1 MPGPDFGANMPPT
14 NPLLNNLLSP
24 AVLAFALGLGA
35 RLVKGDL
42 SLPKD
47 AFGLI
52 AAYLLFAI
60 GLKGGIEL
68 AHAPAG
74 AVAWPAVVTL
84 LLGCLTPVTAYLIL
98 RKFCRLG
105 TADAAGVAAHY
116 GSVSAVTFIA
126 AQSFV
131 AAQGLPSE
139 GFMPTLVTILETP
152 GISIALAIGLM
163 ASGGSRQ
170 LPAALSEVF
179 TSRGLLLLVG
189 GLVIGFVT
197 GEKNWSDVALFYDTK
212 GAIFR
217 GSLCLFLLHMGALA
231 GERLKDLRNVGLRL
245 LAFAV
250 VVPILHG
257 ALGVWLGHLAGL
269 SVGGAAV
276 LGAMAA
282 SASYIAAPP
291 AVRLTLPEANPT
303 FSLTCSLG
311 VTFPF
316 NIIAGIPIYFAMA
329 KQLG

>member
-1 MPGPDFGANMPPT
+1 MTAN
-14 NPLLNNLLSP
+14 NALIENLLSP
-24 AVLAFALGLGA
+24 AVLAFVLGLLA

-60 GLKGGIEL
+60 GLKGGVEL

-74 AVAWPAVVTL
+74 EVAGPIAMTV
-84 LLGCLTPVTAYLIL
+84 LLGCLTPVIAFIIL

-105 TADAAGVAAHY
+105 AADAAGVAAHY

-131 AAQGLPSE
+131 AAQGAPAE
-139 GFMPTLVTILETP
+139 GFMPTLVTVLESP
-152 GISIALAIGLM
+152 GINIALAIGLM
-163 ASGGSRQ
+163 TTGSGRKLST
-170 LPAALSEVF
+170 ALHEVF

-189 GLVIGFVT
+189 GLAVGFVM
-197 GEKNWSDVALFYDTK
+197 GEKNWADVSLFYDTK
-212 GAIFR
+212 GPIFR

-231 GERLKDLRNVGLRL
+231 GERLADLKKVGPRL
-245 LAFAV
+245 LMFA
-250 VVPILHG
+250 ILIPLCHG
-257 ALGVWLGHLAGL
+257 ALGVWLGHLSGL
-269 SVGGAAV
+269 SIGGSAV

-303 FSLTCSLG
+303 YSLTCSLG
-311 VTFPF
+311 ITFPF
-316 NIIAGIPIYFAMA
+316 NILAGIPIYFEMA
-329 KQLG
+329 RWVGG